1 MRLNIQKEEI
11 VVESRAQKNT
21 NIHMLKS
28 KLYLND
34 QKEVATY
41 PEELIEDAEAECG
54 PISKDAFASTV
65 VLLAE
70 DKGAA
75 EPSMGDIG
83 GI

>member
-1 MRLNIQKEEI
+1 MNIQKEEI

-34 QKEVATY
+34 QTEVATY